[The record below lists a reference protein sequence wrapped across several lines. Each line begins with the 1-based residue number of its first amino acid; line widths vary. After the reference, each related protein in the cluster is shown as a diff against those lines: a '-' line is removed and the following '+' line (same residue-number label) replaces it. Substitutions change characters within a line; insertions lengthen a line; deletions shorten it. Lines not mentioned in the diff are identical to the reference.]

1 MSIEPSPAMRAFLI
15 IPLFLPV
22 GVEYHT
28 RRFPVVTFTIM
39 GLCAAVHLLAM
50 FIWFNGGDEADLD
63 FMLTLGFVRETPNAY
78 SWLTHMF
85 THGDIF
91 HLLGNMIYLFL
102 FGSCV
107 EDLLGRVRYVIF
119 YLLGGL
125 AALAIFLL
133 LAPEPLPGEPPVPLV
148 GASGAISACMG
159 AFFLVLHHARIT
171 IKWIVFFFFRIFSG
185 DWHLPAKL
193 VMSFWFLLDVL
204 GMIISLDD
212 TGGGVAFSA
221 HVGGFLAGLGLMAV
235 IKHGFGLLTDDQLDL
250 LENAQHPR
258 PRARAVA
265 EPATIYLLAN
275 EAQSGPFTRGQIQQM
290 NRLGALE
297 AGTLYWEEGMAEWRS
312 LEEL

>member
-1 MSIEPSPAMRAFLI
+1 MRAFLI

-39 GLCAAVHLLAM
+39 GLCAAVHLLSM

-119 YLLGGL
+119 YVLGGL

-204 GMIISLDD
+204 GMVASLED

-221 HVGGFLAGLGLMAV
+221 HVGGFLGGAAMMAV
-235 IKHGFGLLTDDQLDL
+235 AKATKNVLSDEDV
-250 LENAQHPR
+250 ERAQGNGPR
-258 PRARAVA
+258 PGKRRQIM
-265 EPATIYLLAN
+265 PATIYLLLNN
-275 EAQSGPFTRGQIQQM
+275 EQTGPFTRARILNMVQ
-290 NRLGALE
+290 LGTIE
-297 AGTLYWEEGMAEWRS
+297 SDTMYWEDGMEEWRT
-312 LEEL
+312 LDYM